1 MNPIPT
7 NPTMSD
13 LVTILREHHTI
24 LTTILQKENAMP
36 CGVSTTTTTTT
47 QCASPMAPFF
57 ECCGRLKVQ
66 AFKCEAP
73 TGCAGATFPVGLQLN
88 VNEWASM
95 GEYPVY
101 AAKFF
106 DCVGGKAYVG
116 ILGAVNGVVKYGLD
130 VRVPNTANAT
140 AIRLSIVDPTTGAII
155 EGQEIN
161 IGLAPATDSD
171 GVSSSGTTS
180 PGLVLDSGVT
190 ITGPFE
196 ATIGTPDKSVW
207 EGFWYPSTQDQGVL
221 LTTEQRAWHIN
232 GAKLDTGVSAVKT
245 VADDGFTLTAIDVV
259 HGTATFFAG
268 THPQSNSTIGALAYA
283 PTKVPTITGGMHAAI
298 WSSLIDENWET
309 SDTSAGLSVVF
320 SDGTRYAG
328 WFDGNIYVSGNAT
341 LGGNAFGGWADY
353 VLKPDYELMPLP
365 KLREYIT
372 EFTHLP
378 DVPTANQVAASGLS
392 IGNIFKTLLLKIEE
406 STLYILQLEERLSA
420 LEA

>member
-1 MNPIPT
+1 
-7 NPTMSD
+7 
-13 LVTILREHHTI
+13 
-24 LTTILQKENAMP
+24 MP
-36 CGVSTTTTTTT
+36 CGVSTTTT

-171 GVSSSGTTS
+171 GVSGSGTTS

-190 ITGPFE
+190 VTGSFE
-196 ATIGTPDKSVW
+196 AMIGTPNRNSFTSFW
-207 EGFWYPSTQDQGVL
+207 EPDISAEDPGILV
-221 LTTEQRAWHIN
+221 TTEQRSWLVPGTN
-232 GAKLDTGVSAVKT
+232 TRLETGFTIIKT
-245 VADDGFTLTAIDVV
+245 KETDGFTMSVIDKPSGTMALFSGTVPGTDVATGILSQTAAS
-259 HGTATFFAG
+259 GSAAG
-268 THPQSNSTIGALAYA
+268 VCGLLST
-283 PTKVPTITGGMHAAI
+283 PSMTTV
-298 WSSLIDENWET
+298 
-309 SDTSAGLSVVF
+309 AGSQGFLGF
-320 SDGTRYAG
+320 RDSDGKVWAG
-328 WFDGNIYVSGNAT
+328 AFIGDILVLGDAT
-341 LGGNAFGGWADY
+341 LSGTAFGGWADY
-353 VLKPDYELMPLP
+353 VLAPDYELMPLP
-365 KLREYIT
+365 EVAQYIRDT
-372 EFTHLP
+372 ETLP
-378 DVPTANQVAASGLS
+378 EMPSAAVVSEGHGVGAMFKNIVAQL
-392 IGNIFKTLLLKIEE
+392 ERQM
-406 STLYILQLEERLSA
+406 LYILQLNERLA
-420 LEA
+420 IIGA

>member
-36 CGVSTTTTTTT
+36 CGVSTTTT

-116 ILGAVNGVVKYGLD
+116 VLGAINGVVKYGLD

-171 GVSSSGTTS
+171 SVSGSGTTS

-190 ITGPFE
+190 VTGPFE
-196 ATIGTPDKSVW
+196 AMIGTPNRNSFTSFW
-207 EGFWYPSTQDQGVL
+207 EPDISAEDPGILV
-221 LTTEQRAWHIN
+221 TTEQRSWLVAGTN
-232 GAKLDTGVSAVKT
+232 TRLETGFTVIKT
-245 VADDGFTLTAIDVV
+245 KETDGFTMSVIDKPSGTMALFSGSVPGTDIAAGVFAQTAASGVAAGLYGALSDTNMTIVPGSQGLLGYRDEADKVWAGAFLGDIFV
-259 HGTATFFAG
+259 SGDATLAGTA
-268 THPQSNSTIGALAYA
+268 Y
-283 PTKVPTITGGMHAAI
+283 
-298 WSSLIDENWET
+298 
-309 SDTSAGLSVVF
+309 
-320 SDGTRYAG
+320 
-328 WFDGNIYVSGNAT
+328 
-341 LGGNAFGGWADY
+341 GGWADY
-353 VLKPDYELMPLP
+353 VLEPDYDLMSLDDVAKYISETKTLP
-365 KLREYIT
+365 EMPSA
-372 EFTHLP
+372 EE
-378 DVPTANQVAASGLS
+378 VASGHGVGAML
-392 IGNIFKTLLLKIEE
+392 KTIVAQLEKQM
-406 STLYILQLEERLSA
+406 LYILQLDARLDA
-420 LEA
+420 EGI